1 MMHIKD
7 TIRTITVA
15 AILAAMPSLAFAE
28 GTTDPEIEYLLT
40 TIGSSQC
47 IFTRNGTDHSS
58 DSAEAHL
65 RMKYSKARRH
75 IADADEFI
83 DRLASESSW
92 TGVAYS
98 MDCKGSEEQTS
109 REWLTKRLSTYRTSN

>member
-1 MMHIKD
+1 MMHLKN
-7 TIRTITVA
+7 TIRTITIA
-15 AILAAMPSLAFAE
+15 AILAAMPSVAFTE
-28 GTTDPEIEYLLT
+28 VSDPEIEYLLT

-47 IFTRNGTDHSS
+47 IFNRNGKDHSS

-65 RMKYSKARRH
+65 RMKYGKARRH

-98 MDCKGSEEQTS
+98 ISCQGSEKLTS
-109 REWLTKRLSTYRTSN
+109 REWLTKRLSTYRASN

>member
-1 MMHIKD
+1 MHIKN
-7 TIRTITVA
+7 TIRSITVA
-15 AILAAMPSLAFAE
+15 AILAATPSIAFAE
-28 GTTDPEIEYLLT
+28 ESDPEIEYLLT
-40 TIGSSQC
+40 AIGSSQC
-47 IFTRNGTDHSS
+47 IFTRNGKDHTS

-65 RMKYSKARRH
+65 RMKYGKARRH

-98 MDCKGSEEQTS
+98 IDCQGSEKLTS
-109 REWLTKRLSTYRTSN
+109 REWLTKRLNTYRASN

>member
-1 MMHIKD
+1 MMHLKN

-15 AILAAMPSLAFAE
+15 AILAAMPSVAFTE
-28 GTTDPEIEYLLT
+28 VSDPEIEYLLT

-47 IFTRNGTDHSS
+47 IFTRNGKDHSS

-65 RMKYSKARRH
+65 RMKYGKAHRH

-98 MDCKGSEEQTS
+98 INCEGSAKLTS
-109 REWLTKRLSTYRTSN
+109 REWLTKRLSTYRVSN

>member
-1 MMHIKD
+1 MMHLKN
-7 TIRTITVA
+7 TIRTITIA
-15 AILAAMPSLAFAE
+15 AILAAMPSVAFTE
-28 GTTDPEIEYLLT
+28 VSDPEIEYLLT

-47 IFTRNGTDHSS
+47 IFTRNGKDHSS

-98 MDCKGSEEQTS
+98 INCEGSAKLTS
-109 REWLTKRLSTYRTSN
+109 REWLTKRLSTYRASN

>member
-1 MMHIKD
+1 MHLKN
-7 TIRTITVA
+7 TIRTITIA
-15 AILAAMPSLAFAE
+15 AILAAMPSVAFTE
-28 GTTDPEIEYLLT
+28 VSDPEIEYLLT

-47 IFTRNGTDHSS
+47 IFTRNGKDHSS

-65 RMKYSKARRH
+65 RMKYGKARRH

-98 MDCKGSEEQTS
+98 INCEGSAKLTS
-109 REWLTKRLSTYRTSN
+109 REWLTKRLSTYRASN